1 MKVFIVLEYEGDV
14 SRILDVYADLN
25 SAQVRVNRLEHD
37 HEVPG
42 RTFHL
47 LTKSVKE
54 LHGLKFNVDGK
65 FRTLIPYGKLRGSK

>member
-1 MKVFIVLEYEGDV
+1 MIQVQIGVRHTKRYID
-14 SRILDVYADLN
+14 
-25 SAQVRVNRLEHD
+25 SAQIRVNRLEHD
-37 HEVPG
+37 SRNSN

-54 LHGLKFNVDGK
+54 LHGLKFSVQGK